1 MAENEDSFNAID
13 VTAPI
18 LSFFLV
24 SLIVICEGFPSKP
37 PGDTEISPRKYI
49 ELQNESWIKL
59 WMISYLFLL
68 WDRAI
73 PVAILCII
81 TYTIIIARTVLLVLK
96 NIVSERSL
104 MIVKNIVS
112 LILIINVF
120 IWYALTE
127 DILQIWSILTGIFSA
142 IFWLLILI
150 PYYRAKRNGYVE
162 IANPDEFKV
171 EGVWLLIVI
180 IFSTSVGIVT
190 TLSNNTIFLLVLIG
204 IIQFSVLSILFYDG
218 FMNAKR

>member
-1 MAENEDSFNAID
+1 MVHF
-13 VTAPI
+13 
-18 LSFFLV
+18 
-24 SLIVICEGFPSKP
+24 
-37 PGDTEISPRKYI
+37 
-49 ELQNESWIKL
+49 
-59 WMISYLFLL
+59 
-68 WDRAI
+68 DR
-73 PVAILCII
+73 
-81 TYTIIIARTVLLVLK
+81 Y
-96 NIVSERSL
+96 
-104 MIVKNIVS
+104 
-112 LILIINVF
+112 
-120 IWYALTE
+120 
-127 DILQIWSILTGIFSA
+127 